1 MPELTTDTT
10 MDDSYDFVDRDD
22 ILRELEHHMKKVLEG
37 NGRFILLKGEAG
49 VGKTRIAEEF
59 INRLK
64 KKGFEI
70 LKGRCLY
77 YESTDP
83 YLSFFEALGDYLTE
97 EEEDG
102 ESVST
107 MITGAAASSSSSSR
121 TPLSLIG
128 TNEQEDQDVS
138 KDVSLSD
145 RREMMFNR
153 ITDII
158 MDLSEKNPVLLFMDD
173 LQWIDES
180 SSQLLHHLSRH
191 ISDNRVMILGAYRPE
206 ELRYKNE
213 ELPLETTLNRMK
225 EERLVNTIDV
235 PRLDYHSITKMIK
248 NQTQREDF
256 PESFIWTLYRESEG
270 NPYYVVEILNSMV
283 NEGVINPYSYTW
295 NPEEE
300 LSNISIPS
308 SIKDITQR
316 KIEKLNK
323 DERKVLMY
331 ASLLGTEFNFEVLER
346 VMNID
351 VIELLD
357 IIDSLV
363 EQGII
368 NEVTDSDEELYKFN
382 HLQTRTTIYEN
393 MGKSRKR
400 VSHRQVSNV
409 IENMYSDEIEDHYYE
424 LSRHFYEGKLYD
436 KAYEYSKKAG
446 EKAIKSLDIPTA
458 LDHFEKALKSLEK
471 AKDIEDKNEKKAYIL
486 KMLGEYN
493 AYASK
498 LDRSLNYWET
508 LKDLSESE
516 KDKKLKTEALYQ
528 IGNIYKDKEEYDRA
542 RDNYNKSLNISN
554 ELDYTEG
561 IARANMGLGYI
572 HWREGDLEKA
582 VDNYETAIEKSQEV
596 GNEYIRSNSNVEIG
610 NVYAHKGESDTA
622 IDYYKEG
629 LSYFEKTES
638 HNELARI
645 YNNIGDQ
652 YMKKD
657 ELDTAIDY
665 FKKEIES
672 AKLVGNKRWVG
683 WGSFNMSEALV
694 KANNIE
700 KAKHHIKRAEDIM
713 KSLDERIGIAA
724 VYHVE
729 GLIKRKE
736 GNFEEAIDLIEEGL
750 EMNEELDVP
759 FNIAQFKY
767 DLGLIYKDMDENE
780 KAKKYL
786 KESRET
792 FTELGAEHFLKW
804 IDKELEEL
812 D

>member
-1 MPELTTDTT
+1 MPELTTDST

-22 ILRELEHHMKKVLEG
+22 ILKELDHHMKKILQG

-59 INRLK
+59 IKKLK

-83 YLSFFEALGDYLTE
+83 YLSFFEALGDYLS
-97 EEEDG
+97 EEDENE
-102 ESVST
+102 ESVSS
-107 MITGAAASSSSSSR
+107 MITGAAAPSSSSSR

-128 TNEQEDQDVS
+128 TNEQEDQNIS
-138 KDVSLSD
+138 KNVSLSD

-158 MDLSEKNPVLLFMDD
+158 MDLSEENPVLLFMDD

-225 EERLVNTIDV
+225 EERLVSTINI

-308 SIKDITQR
+308 SIKDITER

-346 VMNID
+346 VMNMD

-400 VSHRQVSNV
+400 VSHRQVSKV
-409 IENMYSDEIEDHYYE
+409 IEDMYSDEIEDHYYE

-446 EKAIKSLDIPTA
+446 EKALKSLDIPTA
-458 LDHFEKALKSLEK
+458 LDHFEKALKSLEN
-471 AKDIEDKNEKKAYIL
+471 ARDIDDKKEKKVYLL

-493 AYASK
+493 EYASK
-498 LDRSLNYWET
+498 LDQSLSYWES
-508 LKDLSESE
+508 LKELSESE
-516 KDKKLKTEALYQ
+516 EDRKLKTEALYQ
-528 IGNIYKDKEEYDRA
+528 IGHIYKEKEDYEKA
-542 RDNYNKSLNISN
+542 RDNYNRSLEISKELEYN
-554 ELDYTEG
+554 EGL
-561 IARANMGLGYI
+561 ARANMGLGYVN
-572 HWREGDLEKA
+572 WREGDLKKA
-582 VDNYETAIEKSQEV
+582 IENYETAIEKSQDV
-596 GNEYIRSNSNVEIG
+596 GNEYIRSNSNVEMG

-652 YMKKD
+652 YMKKE
-657 ELDTAIDY
+657 ELDTAINY

-694 KANNIE
+694 KANDIE

-736 GNFEEAIDLIEEGL
+736 GKFEEAIDLIEEGL

-759 FNIAQFKY
+759 FNIAEFKY
-767 DLGLIYKDMDENE
+767 DLGLIYKDMGEDE
-780 KAKKYL
+780 KAKNYL

-792 FTELGAEHFLKW
+792 FTDLGAEHFLRW
-804 IDKELEEL
+804 IDEELEEL
-812 D
+812 E

>member
-1 MPELTTDTT
+1 MPELTTDST

-22 ILRELEHHMKKVLEG
+22 ILKELDHHMKKILQG

-59 INRLK
+59 IKKLK

-83 YLSFFEALGDYLTE
+83 YLSFFEALGDYLS
-97 EEEDG
+97 EEDENE
-102 ESVST
+102 ESVSS
-107 MITGAAASSSSSSR
+107 MITGAAAPSSSSSR

-128 TNEQEDQDVS
+128 TNEQEDQNIS
-138 KDVSLSD
+138 KNVSLSD

-158 MDLSEKNPVLLFMDD
+158 MDLSEENPVLLFMDD

-225 EERLVNTIDV
+225 EERLVSTINI

-308 SIKDITQR
+308 SIKDITER

-346 VMNID
+346 VMNMD

-400 VSHRQVSNV
+400 VSHRQVSKV
-409 IENMYSDEIEDHYYE
+409 IEDMYSDEIEDHYYE

-446 EKAIKSLDIPTA
+446 EKALKSLDIPTA

-471 AKDIEDKNEKKAYIL
+471 ARDIDDKKEKKVYLL

-493 AYASK
+493 EYASK
-498 LDRSLNYWET
+498 LDQSLSYWES
-508 LKDLSESE
+508 LKELSESE
-516 KDKKLKTEALYQ
+516 EDRKLKTEALYQ
-528 IGNIYKDKEEYDRA
+528 IGHIYKEKEDYEKA
-542 RDNYNKSLNISN
+542 RDNYNRSLEISKELEYN
-554 ELDYTEG
+554 EGL
-561 IARANMGLGYI
+561 ARANMGLGYVN
-572 HWREGDLEKA
+572 WREGDLKKA
-582 VDNYETAIEKSQEV
+582 IENYETAIEKSQDV
-596 GNEYIRSNSNVEIG
+596 GNEYIRSNSNVEMG

-652 YMKKD
+652 YMKKE
-657 ELDTAIDY
+657 ELDTAINY

-694 KANNIE
+694 KANDIE

-736 GNFEEAIDLIEEGL
+736 GKFEEAIDLIEEGL

-759 FNIAQFKY
+759 FNIAEFKY
-767 DLGLIYKDMDENE
+767 DLGLIYKDMGEDE
-780 KAKKYL
+780 KAKNYL

-792 FTELGAEHFLKW
+792 FTDLGAEHFLRW
-804 IDKELEEL
+804 IDEELEEL
-812 D
+812 E

>member
-1 MPELTTDTT
+1 MPELNADST
-10 MDDSYDFVDRDD
+10 MDDSYDFVDRKD
-22 ILRELEHHMKKVLEG
+22 ILKELDHHMKKVLEK

-49 VGKTRIAEEF
+49 VGKTRTAEEF
-59 INRLK
+59 IKRTK
-64 KKGFEI
+64 KEGFEV

-83 YLSFFEALGDYLTE
+83 YLSFFEALGDYLS
-97 EEEDG
+97 EEDENQ
-102 ESVST
+102 ESVSS
-107 MITGAAASSSSSSR
+107 IVTGAAASSSSNSR

-128 TNEQEDQDVS
+128 TNEQKEEAIS

-158 MDLSEKNPVLLFMDD
+158 MDLSKENPVLLFMDD

-191 ISDNRVMILGAYRPE
+191 ISDDRVMILGSYRPE

-225 EERLVNTIDV
+225 EERLVTTINI

-346 VMNID
+346 VMNMD

-363 EQGII
+363 DQGII
-368 NEVTDSDEELYKFN
+368 NEVTDSDEEIYKFN

-400 VSHRQVSNV
+400 VSHRQVSKV
-409 IENMYSDEIEDHYYE
+409 IEDIYSDEIEDHYYE

-446 EKAIKSLDIPTA
+446 EKALKSLDIPTA

-471 AKDIEDKNEKKAYIL
+471 AKSIEDMKEKKVYLL

-493 AYASK
+493 EYASK
-498 LDRSLNYWET
+498 LDRSLDYWKS
-508 LKDLSESE
+508 LKDLSESME
-516 KDKKLKTEALYQ
+516 DKKLKTEALYQ
-528 IGNIYKDKEEYDRA
+528 IGHIYKEKEEYENA
-542 RDNYNKSLNISN
+542 RDNYNKSLNISK

-572 HWREGDLEKA
+572 NWREGNLNKA
-582 VDNYETAIEKSQEV
+582 IDNYEIAIEKSQKV
-596 GNEYIRSNSNVEIG
+596 DNEYIRSNSNVEMG
-610 NVYAHKGESDTA
+610 NVYAHKGENDTA

-629 LSYFEKTES
+629 LSYFEKAES

-694 KANNIE
+694 KANEIE

-713 KSLDERIGIAA
+713 KSLNEMIGIAA

-736 GNFEEAIDLIEEGL
+736 GEFEEAIDLIKEGL
-750 EMNEELDVP
+750 EINEELDVP
-759 FNIAQFKY
+759 FNIAEFKY
-767 DLGLIYKDMDENE
+767 DLGLIYKDMDEFE
-780 KAKKYL
+780 KAEEYF

-792 FTELGAEHFLKW
+792 FTELGAEHFLRW
-804 IDKELEEL
+804 IDEELEDLE
-812 D
+812 

>member
-1 MPELTTDTT
+1 MPELNTDST

-22 ILRELEHHMKKVLEG
+22 ILKELEHHMKKVLNE
-37 NGRFILLKGEAG
+37 NGRLILLKGEAG
-49 VGKTRIAEEF
+49 VGKTRIVEEF
-59 INRLK
+59 IKKVK
-64 KKGFEI
+64 KKNFEV

-97 EEEDG
+97 KNEESASNIVTG
-102 ESVST
+102 TAST
-107 MITGAAASSSSSSR
+107 SGTSSR
-121 TPLSLIG
+121 TPLSLLG
-128 TNEQEDQDVS
+128 TNEKEEQPISDN
-138 KDVSLSD
+138 VSLSD

-158 MDLSEKNPVLLFMDD
+158 MDLSQENPVLLFMDD

-191 ISDNRVMILGAYRPE
+191 ISDSRVLILGAYRPE

-213 ELPLETTLNRMK
+213 ELPLQATLNRMK
-225 EERLVNTIDV
+225 EERLISTINV

-300 LSNISIPS
+300 LSNIRIPS
-308 SIKDITQR
+308 SIKDITER

-331 ASLLGTEFNFEVLER
+331 ASLLGTEFNFEILER
-346 VMNID
+346 IMNMD

-363 EQGII
+363 DQGII
-368 NEVTDSDEELYKFN
+368 NEVSDSDEELYKFN

-400 VSHRQVSNV
+400 VSHRQVSKV
-409 IENMYSDEIEDHYYE
+409 IEDIYSNEIEDHYYE

-446 EKAIKSLDIPTA
+446 EKALKSLDIPTA

-471 AKDIEDKNEKKAYIL
+471 SKDIDDKKEKKVYLL
-486 KMLGEYN
+486 KMLGEYKE
-493 AYASK
+493 YTSK
-498 LDRSLNYWET
+498 LDQSLNYWRS

-516 KDKKLKTEALYQ
+516 NDRKLKTEALYQ
-528 IGNIYKDKEEYDRA
+528 IGHIYKEKEKYEEA
-542 RDNYNKSLNISN
+542 RENYNKSLEMSE

-561 IARANMGLGYI
+561 VARANMGLGYI
-572 HWREGDLEKA
+572 NWREGDLKKA
-582 VDNYETAIEKSQEV
+582 IENYKIAIEKSQEV
-596 GNEYIRSNSNVEIG
+596 DNEYIRSNSNVEIG
-610 NVYAHKGESDTA
+610 NVYAHKGENDTA

-629 LSYFEKTES
+629 LTYFENTES

-652 YMKKD
+652 YMKKE
-657 ELDTAIDY
+657 ELDTAIKF

-672 AKLVGNKRWVG
+672 AKIVGNKRWVG
-683 WGSFNMSEALV
+683 WGSFNMAEALV
-694 KANNIE
+694 KANDID

-713 KSLDERIGIAA
+713 KSLDEMIGIAA

-729 GLIKRKE
+729 GLIKKKE
-736 GNFEEAIDLIEEGL
+736 GRFEEAIDLIEEGL
-750 EMNEELDVP
+750 EINKEVDVP
-759 FNIAQFKY
+759 FNIAEFKY
-767 DLGLIYKDMDENE
+767 DLGLIYKDMGEND
-780 KAKKYL
+780 KAKHYL
-786 KESRET
+786 KESKEI
-792 FTELGAEHFLKW
+792 FTELGAEHFIKW
-804 IDKELEEL
+804 IDSELEEL
-812 D
+812 

>member
-1 MPELTTDTT
+1 MPESDTDST
-10 MDDSYDFVDRDD
+10 MDDSYDFVDRKD
-22 ILRELEHHMKKVLEG
+22 ILKELEHHMSKVLDE

-59 INRLK
+59 IKKLK
-64 KKGFEI
+64 KEGFEI

-97 EEEDG
+97 EDENE
-102 ESVST
+102 ESVSS
-107 MITGAAASSSSSSR
+107 MITGAASSSGSQSR

-128 TNEQEDQDVS
+128 TNEQEEQPIS
-138 KDVSLSD
+138 QNVSLSD

-158 MDLSEKNPVLLFMDD
+158 MNLSKENPVLLFMDD

-191 ISDNRVMILGAYRPE
+191 ISDDRVMILGAYRPE
-206 ELRYKNE
+206 ELKYKNE

-225 EERLVNTIDV
+225 EERLVTTINI

-308 SIKDITQR
+308 SIKDITER
-316 KIEKLNK
+316 KIEKLDKN
-323 DERKVLMY
+323 ERKVLMY
-331 ASLLGTEFNFEVLER
+331 ASLLGTEFNFEILER
-346 VMNID
+346 IMNMD

-363 EQGII
+363 DQGII
-368 NEVTDSDEELYKFN
+368 NEVPDSDEELYKFN

-393 MGKSRKR
+393 MGRSRKR
-400 VSHRQVSNV
+400 VSHRQVSKV
-409 IENMYSDEIEDHYYE
+409 IEEIYSNELEDHYYE
-424 LSRHFYEGKLYD
+424 LSRHFFEGKLYD

-446 EKAIKSLDIPTA
+446 EKALKSLDIPTA
-458 LDHFEKALKSLEK
+458 LDHFEKSLKSLKK
-471 AKDIEDKNEKKAYIL
+471 ANNIDNKKEKKVYLL

-493 AYASK
+493 EYASK
-498 LDRSLNYWET
+498 LNQSLNYWRS
-508 LKDLSESE
+508 LKKLSESE
-516 KDKKLKTEALYQ
+516 DDDQLKTEALSQ
-528 IGNIYKDKEEYDRA
+528 IGHIFKEKEEYEKA
-542 RDNYNKSLNISN
+542 RENYNESLNISE

-561 IARANMGLGYI
+561 VARANMGLGYI
-572 HWREGDLEKA
+572 NWREGDLDKA
-582 VDNYETAIEKSQEV
+582 IENYETAIEKSQEID
-596 GNEYIRSNSNVEIG
+596 NEYIHSKSNVEIG
-610 NVYAHKGESDTA
+610 NVYAHKGENDTA

-629 LSYFEKTES
+629 LSYFENTES
-638 HNELARI
+638 HNELANI

-652 YMKKD
+652 YMKKG

-694 KANNIE
+694 KADEIE

-713 KSLDERIGIAA
+713 KSLDEMIGIAA

-729 GLIKRKE
+729 GLIKREE
-736 GNFEEAIDLIEEGL
+736 GKFEDAIDLIEEGL
-750 EMNEELDVP
+750 EINEELDVP
-759 FNIAQFKY
+759 FNIAEFKY
-767 DLGLIYKDMDENE
+767 DLGLIYKEMEDNE
-780 KAKKYL
+780 KAKEYL
-786 KESRET
+786 EESREI
-792 FTELGAEHFLKW
+792 FTDLGAEHFLKW
-804 IDKELEEL
+804 IDSELEEL
-812 D
+812 E